1 MKSGRAAH
9 LRPGSNNCFELTTV
23 IRGLTRYASSS
34 QMMMKV
40 TYTLTHS
47 HTHTLT
53 HSLSPAGYITISFN
67 SSVSVLLGPSP
78 LGQSVG
84 VSTPSIGTD
93 QFQVAFKED

>member
-23 IRGLTRYASSS
+23 IRVLTRYASSS

-53 HSLSPAGYITISFN
+53 LSSRLYYHFIQFISLSATRAIAAGPECGCVNAIYWH
-67 SSVSVLLGPSP
+67 
-78 LGQSVG
+78 
-84 VSTPSIGTD
+84 
-93 QFQVAFKED
+93 